1 MIKNSLR
8 WSGSAGRLARV
19 ASRCAASLAVALSFS
34 PAQAAPAKV
43 PAIYFG
49 IGTESSEYWAATVV
63 GAKAV
68 AASVNARLQ
77 VMTSEFQ
84 GQKFLQDY
92 GAIFAAGCKDC
103 VAILDP
109 VSSAFTKA
117 IVDRATSAD
126 AKIITIWN
134 RPDNIHP
141 YDLDPSN
148 WIAHIAFDGVESGY
162 RNGMA
167 LCKAIG
173 GSGGVVAIEGVA
185 DNPSTKQRFAGLK
198 KAMAECPGMKL
209 LDRQYADWDQTKAQV
224 LTRGWLARY
233 GNTLKAV
240 FSENDSMAIGAIG
253 AIAALKERGLAGKV
267 AVSGS
272 DGSIAALN
280 LIKSGDMVSTMWIDG
295 VMQGAFATAL
305 GYGAATG
312 DIDVQKLSHAQRD
325 VYLKQTL
332 VTKENVDDILNR
344 KVDPADY
351 TYEKVKARMWQSVAS
366 QIPPAAFK

>member
-1 MIKNSLR
+1 MSKISFKGKHGVRSLAR
-8 WSGSAGRLARV
+8 MALGSATSVLMAVSSV
-19 ASRCAASLAVALSFS
+19 AVYAT
-34 PAQAAPAKV
+34 PAKV
-43 PAIYFG
+43 PGIYFG

-117 IVDRATSAD
+117 IVDRATAAD
-126 AKIITIWN
+126 AKVITIWN

-141 YDLDPSN
+141 YDMDSDN
-148 WIAHIAFDGVESGY
+148 WVAHIAFDGVESGY
-162 RNGMA
+162 RNGLA

-173 GSGGVVAIEGVA
+173 GKGGVVAIEGVA
-185 DNPSTKQRFAGLK
+185 DNPSTKQRFAGLT
-198 KAMAECPGMKL
+198 KALAECPGMKL

-233 GNTLKAV
+233 NGNLKAV
-240 FSENDSMAIGAIG
+240 FSENDSMAIGAV
-253 AIAALKERGLAGKV
+253 AALKERGLAGKV

-272 DGSIAALN
+272 DGSVAALN

-305 GYGAATG
+305 GYGAASG
-312 DIDVQKLSHAQRD
+312 DIDLHKLSHAQRD

-332 VTKENVDDILNR
+332 VTKDNVDEILNH

-351 TYEKVKARMWQSVAS
+351 TYEKVKARMWQGVAS
-366 QIPPAAFK
+366 QIPASAFK